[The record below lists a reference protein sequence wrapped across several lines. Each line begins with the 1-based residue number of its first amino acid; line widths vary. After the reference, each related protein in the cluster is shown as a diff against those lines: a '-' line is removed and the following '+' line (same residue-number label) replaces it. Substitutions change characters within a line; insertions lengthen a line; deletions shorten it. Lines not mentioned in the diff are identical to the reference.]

1 MNCIIIDD
9 EKTSRIILK
18 TLCDQTN
25 LNVINEFSNA
35 IEAIKYLNNHDVD
48 VVFLD
53 YHMPSFNGLDFIKT
67 LKKPINIILTTSDP
81 KFAIEAF
88 EYDFIIDY
96 LLKPIEIS
104 RFKKSISKVTNK
116 LVSPTDVTKQLEIN
130 KAFYINVNKRLVKIE
145 IDSIHVIE
153 ASGDYVIIKT
163 EVENYVV
170 HSTLRK
176 INNKLPDNMFI
187 QVHRSFIINIKQI
200 IDIQDNTVLVH
211 KEIVPISRSKRSI
224 LIKRLDFL

>member
-1 MNCIIIDD
+1 MKCIIIDD
-9 EKTSRIILK
+9 EKISRVILK

-35 IEAIKYLNNHDVD
+35 IEAIKFLNKYEVD
-48 VVFLD
+48 LVFLD
-53 YHMPSFNGLDFIKT
+53 YHMQSFNGLDFIKT

-116 LVSPTDVTKQLEIN
+116 LVSPTDVTKQPEIN

-170 HSTLRK
+170 HSTLIK
-176 INNKLPDNMFI
+176 INDKLPDNMFI
-187 QVHRSFIINIKQI
+187 QVHRSYIINTKQI
-200 IDIQDNTVLVH
+200 IDIQDNTVLVQ
-211 KEIVPISRSKRSI
+211 KELVPISRSKKSI
-224 LIKRLDFL
+224 LIQRLDLL